1 MNAAT
6 TFRALVLKR
15 LDIAAGSEKKYSKK
29 IDVLLAC
36 APVKQFQAGLK
47 NTAFP
52 SPEEI
57 SSKSWPQL
65 VESFPFVQQVAS
77 VLEKRNVLV
86 EFVKGLVRGQHP
98 DEEGF
103 AKEFLDKSP
112 DIQTCHDLLRSNKLE
127 EELKNIMFKAILND
141 TPVKMFLDDLF
152 SEFKEEIIK
161 ENLSSASVIEA
172 GLKKKGMQTT
182 PLVISLALSVG
193 ADGLKRL
200 YEKSKHFKFWQ
211 TMLDENSHLNQ
222 CCAISRFRSEADN
235 IEVAQTL
242 LQATREA
249 VAEEY
254 NELVSKRYQSTLLK
268 KEAQP
273 IPSSTKKKSMTKTPT
288 PQSSNNK
295 IVTTIA
301 SSSNN
306 VVTATSPSSQQSSKN
321 KVVTTSAS
329 SSNNLETNTSPSS
342 QLPSNVEALAV
353 SQENMA
359 DEKMSVDQIYNALI
373 NNDHKAMASFYF
385 SLSDLP
391 QQIRGLNETLTKM
404 DARITS
410 LDMRMT
416 NFEKRM
422 EKEMKEIRDDLRIIN
437 TNIGCLY
444 EGQVKL
450 QFQKDDEFITHNPVV
465 LKESENQ
472 AAFAIARANQ
482 VYSSYLMT
490 LHLNNKISDENA
502 RKLNLETKE
511 IEINFIK
518 KHKVTGAVEI
528 FEATISTFSSDEK
541 LLTKMIQ
548 LERQI
553 MFYKECFKN
562 TIISR
567 VGLVSPSNLTLQRVK
582 QVIENHN
589 GLFINIQSFIN
600 NNTFDIIREGHKP
613 EID

>member
-15 LDIAAGSEKKYSKK
+15 LDIAASEKKYSKK

-47 NTAFP
+47 NTVFP
-52 SPEEI
+52 SAEEI

-410 LDMRMT
+410 LDARITSLDMRMT

-422 EKEMKEIRDDLRIIN
+422 EKEMKEIR
-437 TNIGCLY
+437 
-444 EGQVKL
+444 QVKL

-582 QVIENHN
+582 QVIETHN
-589 GLFINIQSFIN
+589 GLFINIQSFVN

>member
-1 MNAAT
+1 MNAT
-6 TFRALVLKR
+6 TAFRALVLKR
-15 LDIAAGSEKKYSKK
+15 LDIVAGTEKKYSKK

-36 APVKQFQAGLK
+36 SPVKQFQAGLK
-47 NTAFP
+47 NTVYIP
-52 SPEEI
+52 SAEEI

-112 DIQTCHDLLRSNKLE
+112 DIQTCYDLLRSNKLE
-127 EELKNIMFKAILND
+127 EELKNIMFKAILKD
-141 TPVKMFLDDLF
+141 TPVQMFLDDLF

-182 PLVISLALSVG
+182 PLVVSLALSVG
-193 ADGLKRL
+193 ADGLKRF
-200 YEKSKHFKFWQ
+200 YEKSKHFKLWQ
-211 TMLDENSHLNQ
+211 TMLDENSRLNQ

-254 NELVSKRYQSTLLK
+254 NELVSKHYQSTLLK

-273 IPSSTKKKSMTKTPT
+273 IPSSTKKKAMTKTPT

-295 IVTTIA
+295 IEITSA
-301 SSSNN
+301 S
-306 VVTATSPSSQQSSKN
+306 SPSSQQSSNN
-321 KVVTTSAS
+321 KIETSTAS
-329 SSNNLETNTSPSS
+329 SSNNVETNTSPSC
-342 QLPSNVEALAV
+342 QQPSNVEALAV

-404 DARITS
+404 DARITN

-450 QFQKDDEFITHNPVV
+450 QFQKDDEFITLNPTTTNNAT
-465 LKESENQ
+465 SNNQ
-472 AAFAIARANQ
+472 R
-482 VYSSYLMT
+482 SL
-490 LHLNNKISDENA
+490 LP
-502 RKLNLETKE
+502 
-511 IEINFIK
+511 INSFK
-518 KHKVTGAVEI
+518 
-528 FEATISTFSSDEK
+528 TFTP
-541 LLTKMIQ
+541 L
-548 LERQI
+548 
-553 MFYKECFKN
+553 
-562 TIISR
+562 
-567 VGLVSPSNLTLQRVK
+567 SPNDR
-582 QVIENHN
+582 
-589 GLFINIQSFIN
+589 
-600 NNTFDIIREGHKP
+600 
-613 EID
+613 

>member
-112 DIQTCHDLLRSNKLE
+112 EIQTCYDLLRSNKLE

-182 PLVISLALSVG
+182 PLVISLALS
-193 ADGLKRL
+193 
-200 YEKSKHFKFWQ
+200 
-211 TMLDENSHLNQ
+211 
-222 CCAISRFRSEADN
+222 
-235 IEVAQTL
+235 
-242 LQATREA
+242 
-249 VAEEY
+249 
-254 NELVSKRYQSTLLK
+254 
-268 KEAQP
+268 EAQP

-306 VVTATSPSSQQSSKN
+306 VVTVTSPSSQQSSKN

-329 SSNNLETNTSPSS
+329 SSNNVETNTSPSS

-391 QQIRGLNETLTKM
+391 QQIRGLNETLIKM
-404 DARITS
+404 DARI
-410 LDMRMT
+410 T

-528 FEATISTFSSDEK
+528 FEATISSFSSDEK